1 MLLTTCPIFIAPRA
15 LEGKKRKG
23 RADGQTRPSIDPT
36 SQQDDDDDDDVRD
49 VRDEVRHA
57 TIKNY
62 FLSRL
67 VSQQTSRDERGVS
80 ETSEDGTD
88 GSVTRRWNA
97 PSGFFSTAR
106 SDRTSRCPRSSDPA
120 RRRLVGSSRGNNS
133 PRFNRRRLDV
143 DRASPTPGP
152 GTLWTDSLLILLR
165 FFPRRS
171 SVAARSTYG
180 QGTSDAHIGT
190 VCIRKTKGKRRIAFG
205 FFARGR
211 AVARRLDGGYRRR
224 HRVGGRAADPSRW

>member
-1 MLLTTCPIFIAPRA
+1 VPTIAH
-15 LEGKKRKG
+15 
-23 RADGQTRPSIDPT
+23 PSIDPT
-36 SQQDDDDDDDVRD
+36 PQQDDDDDDDDVRD

-62 FLSRL
+62 FLSRP
-67 VSQQTSRDERGVS
+67 VSQQTSRDARGVGR
-80 ETSEDGTD
+80 D
-88 GSVTRRWNA
+88 VRRWDGA
-97 PSGFFSTAR
+97 GSTMERTFGVLLDCADAQ
-106 SDRTSRCPRSSDPA
+106 SDRTSRRLRSSNPA
-120 RRRLVGSSRGNNS
+120 RRRLVVSPRGNNS

-143 DRASPTPGP
+143 DRASPTPRP

-190 VCIRKTKGKRRIAFG
+190 LCVRKKDNGASRSVSA
-205 FFARGR
+205 R
-211 AVARRLDGGYRRR
+211 AVARRASTRRGVSSTDDIGWVGAPPTPLD
-224 HRVGGRAADPSRW
+224 VGWGCRM

>member
-1 MLLTTCPIFIAPRA
+1 MS
-15 LEGKKRKG
+15 
-23 RADGQTRPSIDPT
+23 RPSIDPT
-36 SQQDDDDDDDVRD
+36 SQQDYDDDDVRD

-62 FLSRL
+62 FLSRS
-67 VSQQTSRDERGVS
+67 VSRQTSRDDRGVS
-80 ETSEDGTD
+80 ETSEDGTAM
-88 GSVTRRWNA
+88 VRRWNA
-97 PSGFFSTAR
+97 PSRFFSTAR
-106 SDRTSRCPRSSDPA
+106 TVQSDRTSRRPRSSDLA
-120 RRRLVGSSRGNNS
+120 AGRLVVSSRGNNS
-133 PRFNRRRLDV
+133 PRFNRRRIDV

-190 VCIRKTKGKRRIAFG
+190 LCVRKRKMAHRVGFRR
-205 FFARGR
+205 ARSR
-211 AVARRLDGGYRRR
+211 VARRPDGGYRRR
-224 HRVGGRAADPSRW
+224 HRVGGRAADPSRCWMGCRM

>member
-1 MLLTTCPIFIAPRA
+1 MPTIAH
-15 LEGKKRKG
+15 
-23 RADGQTRPSIDPT
+23 PSIDPT
-36 SQQDDDDDDDVRD
+36 PQQDDDDDDVRD

-62 FLSRL
+62 FLSRP
-67 VSQQTSRDERGVS
+67 VSQQTSRDARGVGR
-80 ETSEDGTD
+80 DVRRWHGD
-88 GSVTRRWNA
+88 GSTMERTFGVLLDCA
-97 PSGFFSTAR
+97 DAQ
-106 SDRTSRCPRSSDPA
+106 SDRTSRRPRSSNPA
-120 RRRLVGSSRGNNS
+120 RRRLVVSPRGNNS

-190 VCIRKTKGKRRIAFG
+190 LCVRQKKRIMAHRVRFRR
-205 FFARGR
+205 ARSR
-211 AVARRLDGGYRRR
+211 VARRPDGGYRRR
-224 HRVGGRAADPSRW
+224 TTSGGWARRRPLSMLDGGVGYD

>member
-1 MLLTTCPIFIAPRA
+1 MPTIAH
-15 LEGKKRKG
+15 
-23 RADGQTRPSIDPT
+23 PSIDPT
-36 SQQDDDDDDDVRD
+36 PQQDDDDDDDVRD

-62 FLSRL
+62 FLSRP
-67 VSQQTSRDERGVS
+67 VSQQTSRDARGVGR
-80 ETSEDGTD
+80 DVRRWHGD
-88 GSVTRRWNA
+88 GSTMERTFGVLLDCA
-97 PSGFFSTAR
+97 DAQ
-106 SDRTSRCPRSSDPA
+106 SDRTSRRLRSSNPA
-120 RRRLVGSSRGNNS
+120 RRRLVVSPRGNNS

-190 VCIRKTKGKRRIAFG
+190 LCVRQKKDNGASRSVSA
-205 FFARGR
+205 R
-211 AVARRLDGGYRRR
+211 AVARRASTRRGVSTTDDIGW
-224 HRVGGRAADPSRW
+224 VGAADPSRCWMGVSDMIDGL